1 MFPMNELNSF
11 FDLKIQVL
19 NQYKIFYP
27 YFNGDWKS
35 FSSEDIRNLIEKIE
49 EKTGKTLSEKWIY
62 THLKPADN
70 QKLPRKDTLN
80 ILAEF
85 VDCNSWDEFLFKS
98 TIDIAEPKRKN
109 VTRIIRLIVLLLL
122 FVSTIFL
129 TIKYFNSENKKDI
142 ELKNEYTGKPIQVD
156 QVTVYKVE
164 NDKKIPI
171 VVNDSKIELNEDD
184 KKIVIESPFFETKEI
199 VNPHEQKQ
207 ILIKPDD
214 YAMVL
219 KTFIESDLKDWKTRK
234 SQLDKILSDELEV
247 ILLFQNDLGAEYMN
261 KEDFASKLIIPTSET
276 KKWEILQLETNF
288 EKKIKF
294 IRIRKQ

>member
-1 MFPMNELNSF
+1 MFPMNELNRF

-19 NQYKIFYP
+19 DQYKNFYP

-62 THLKPADN
+62 THLKPSEN

-85 VDCNSWDEFLFKS
+85 VDFTSWDEFIFKS
-98 TIDIAEPKRKN
+98 TIDIAEPTKKN
-109 VTRIIRLIVLLLL
+109 VKRIVSFIISLL
-122 FVSTIFL
+122 FLVSIIFF
-129 TIKYFNSENKKDI
+129 TIKYFNSDNKRDV

-171 VVNDSKIELNEDD
+171 DVTDSRIELHEND

-247 ILLFQNDLGAEYMN
+247 ILLYQNDLGAEYMN

>member
-1 MFPMNELNSF
+1 MNELNSF